1 MGQLITANVATNLYW
16 LGRYIERIEAT
27 LLQIINA
34 YDCIIDVDK
43 EAGVKLYKKIG
54 VDLEYKNAQEF
65 LYNAILGEHA
75 ASLIVLI
82 GYARENTIIS
92 RNYIDQEAFG
102 EIIELYA
109 LFQNASKSHKVIDYN
124 FINSAQSLICEFWGQ
139 TSKRQLRKN
148 SDYFLRLGKRVEE
161 ADFYFRFGND
171 KETAMIIVD
180 EINAIIDVLS
190 DDKNRNKLKLSEEQ
204 GINPAEIMDT
214 IHKKIEG
221 IIVN

>member
-27 LLQIINA
+27 LLQIITA

-43 EAGVKLYKKIG
+43 EAGVKLYKKVG

-65 LYNAILGEHA
+65 LCNAILGEHA
-75 ASLIVLI
+75 ASLIVLV

-92 RNYIDQEAFG
+92 RNYIDTEAFG
-102 EIIELYA
+102 EIIELHA
-109 LFQNASKSHKVIDYN
+109 LFQNASKSHMSIDYN
-124 FINSAQSLICEFWGQ
+124 FIDNAQSLICEFWGQ
-139 TSKRQLRKN
+139 TSKRQLRQK

-161 ADFYFRFGND
+161 ADFHFRFGND

-180 EINAIIDVLS
+180 EINTIIAILS
-190 DDKNRNKLKLSEEQ
+190 DDENKSKLKVSDEQ
-204 GINPAEIMDT
+204 GIDPADIMDA
-214 IHKKIEG
+214 IHKKVEG
-221 IIVN
+221 IIVH